1 MYGMAGLVRRRRGS
15 IDHIKSTVS
24 MAKKSATIM
33 GRPINITIEPTNIC
47 NLKCPVCETGAGVL
61 GRERRTMTMDQ
72 FKKIIQKIGRHT
84 NTIMFYFMGEPF
96 LNKHAYKMIRYAKD
110 SGIPFVDS
118 CTNGE
123 FIQPGRLIDSGLDR
137 VSFQICGMTQ
147 DTHQIYRVNGDLAR
161 TINNLKETLRLKR
174 ERSSSIRIETGFI
187 VMKHN
192 EHEIDKYKRYMSE
205 LGVDRAS
212 VIAPCVR
219 TIDQGKELLPANR
232 EFWVYDEVAFLQGS
246 LRPRVLSNNFCPWIY
261 FSMAIL
267 VNGDVVPCCRDP
279 HGKEIM
285 GNIFDQSFYEIWNGK
300 RYRNFRT
307 SIHNNQKSVGI
318 CRLCSSYPPSAI
330 H

>member
-1 MYGMAGLVRRRRGS
+1 
-15 IDHIKSTVS
+15 
-24 MAKKSATIM
+24 
-33 GRPINITIEPTNIC
+33 
-47 NLKCPVCETGAGVL
+47 
-61 GRERRTMTMDQ
+61 
-72 FKKIIQKIGRHT
+72 
-84 NTIMFYFMGEPF
+84 
-96 LNKHAYKMIRYAKD
+96 
-110 SGIPFVDS
+110 
-118 CTNGE
+118 
-123 FIQPGRLIDSGLDR
+123 
-137 VSFQICGMTQ
+137 
-147 DTHQIYRVNGDLAR
+147 
-161 TINNLKETLRLKR
+161 
-174 ERSSSIRIETGFI
+174 SSLQIETGFI

-246 LRPRVLSNNFCPWIY
+246 LRPTVLPNNFCPWIY

-267 VNGDVVPCCRDP
+267 VNGDIVPCCRDP

-285 GNIFDQSFYEIWNGK
+285 GNIFDQSLDEIWNGK

-307 SIHNNQKSVGI
+307 RIHNNQKSVGI